1 MAGDDVPNK
10 KPDPSIYLI
19 AAERMGVD
27 PSECLVIED
36 STIGVKVRRWLCFQG
51 QYELCTD
58 ALVDWANCCWSISL
72 TPGIGVAHFP
82 TACFI
87 CAIM

>member
-19 AAERMGVD
+19 AAERMGLD

-36 STIGVKVRRWLCFQG
+36 STVGVKVGPACMF
-51 QYELCTD
+51 
-58 ALVDWANCCWSISL
+58 APMPVISV
-72 TPGIGVAHFP
+72 I
-82 TACFI
+82 
-87 CAIM
+87 